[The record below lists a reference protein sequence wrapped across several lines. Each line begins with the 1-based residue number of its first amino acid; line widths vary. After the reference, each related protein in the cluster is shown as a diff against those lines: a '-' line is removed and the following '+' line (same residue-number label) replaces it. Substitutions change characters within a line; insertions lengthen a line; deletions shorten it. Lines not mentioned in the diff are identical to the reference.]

1 MLRSKE
7 SPQER
12 LTARL
17 TGPLREMRA
26 AVSGAIPPGEKV
38 PNWNGLHYEHVLV
51 TTCENLT
58 ANRVTN
64 GGSDSGIVVAD
75 ALAQI
80 LRGEDDGDD

>member
-26 AVSGAIPPGEKV
+26 SVAGAIPPGEKV
-38 PNWNGLHYEHVLV
+38 PGWSGLHYKYVRV
-51 TTCENLT
+51 TTCQDLT
-58 ANRVTN
+58 MNRVAG
-64 GGSDSGIVVAD
+64 GGSNSGIVVAD
-75 ALAQI
+75 ALDQI